1 MLVRVN
7 TDNNIVGSDRLS
19 QDVENI
25 VTDVLGRFS
34 ERLTRVEVHLVD
46 ENSRAKGGDNDKRC
60 TMEAR
65 AAGLQPI
72 AVTEQAATLMQAVS
86 GAAEKLEKTLDRTI
100 ERLGDRKGRKPTG
113 GDLRE

>member
-19 QDVENI
+19 QDVQDI
-25 VTDVLGRFS
+25 VTEVLGRFS
-34 ERLTRVEVHLVD
+34 DRLTRVEVHLAD
-46 ENSRAKGGDNDKRC
+46 ENSRAKGGEKDKRC

-72 AVTEQAATLMQAVS
+72 AVTEQAPALMQAVS
-86 GAAEKLEKTLDRTI
+86 GAAEKLEKTLDRTL
-100 ERLGDRKGRKPTG
+100 ERLDGRKGRPSTG
-113 GDLRE
+113 GERRG

>member
-1 MLVRVN
+1 MLVRLN

-19 QDVENI
+19 QDVEEI
-25 VTDVLGRFS
+25 VSDVLGRFS

-65 AAGLQPI
+65 VAGLQPI
-72 AVTEQAATLMQAVS
+72 AVSEQASTVMQAVT
-86 GAAEKLEKTLDRTI
+86 GAAEKLEKTLDRTL
-100 ERLGDRKGRKPTG
+100 ERLGDRKGRSSAG
-113 GDLRE
+113 GEER

>member
-7 TDNNIVGSDRLS
+7 TDNNIVGSDQLS
-19 QDVENI
+19 QDVEDI

-46 ENSRAKGGDNDKRC
+46 ENSRAKGGEKDKRC

-65 AAGLQPI
+65 VAGLQPI
-72 AVTEQAATLMQAVS
+72 AVSEQAPTVKQAVT
-86 GAAEKLEKTLDRTI
+86 GAAEKLQKTLDRTL
-100 ERLGDRKGRKPTG
+100 ERLGDRKGRPATG
-113 GDLRE
+113 GERRG